1 MDRSERFYRI
11 EQMLL
16 NSVTPISRQTFLE
29 KLEIS
34 LATFKRDLEYLRD
47 RFGYPIIWD
56 AEAGGYR
63 IDKTDSRA
71 QTSILPRPWFNAS
84 EIHALLT
91 MQHLLE
97 NIQPGL
103 LGPHLQPLGERIE
116 MLLEGNDHP
125 SREVR
130 KRIRVLNMYSRPVIP
145 ESFELISS
153 AVLCGKRLRIT
164 HYSRQHDKETVREVS
179 PQRLVYYRDNWY
191 LDAWC
196 HLREGVRSF
205 GVEAIRK
212 VVPLDKPR
220 RLVAEKLLDE
230 ILGSGYGIFS
240 GSKVQTARLKF
251 SPARARWV
259 ASESWHPKQVGRFQ
273 ADSSYLLEL
282 PYSDDRE
289 LIMDILRH
297 GAEVTVLGPA
307 ELKRGVTE
315 ALRLALAQYTG

>member
-11 EQMLL
+11 EQILR
-16 NSVTPISRQTFLE
+16 NSVSAVPRQTFLD

-47 RFGYPIIWD
+47 RFRVPIVWD
-56 AEAGGYR
+56 PEAGGYR
-63 IDKTDSRA
+63 IDRSDPRA
-71 QTSILPRPWFNAS
+71 EAATLPRPWFNAS

-103 LGPHLQPLGERIE
+103 LGPHLKPLGERIE
-116 MLLEGNDHP
+116 MLLEGSEHP

-130 KRIRVLNMYSRPVIP
+130 KRIRVLNMYARPVVP
-145 ESFELISS
+145 EHFEAISS
-153 AVLCGKRLRIT
+153 AVLSGKRLRIT
-164 HYSRQHDKETVREVS
+164 HYSRVRDEETEREVS
-179 PQRLVYYRDNWY
+179 PQRLVHYRDNWY

-196 HLREGVRSF
+196 HLREEVRSF

-212 VVPLDKPR
+212 VEPLDKPR
-220 RLVAEKLLDE
+220 RAVAEKQLDE
-230 ILGSGYGIFS
+230 VLGAGYGIFS
-240 GSKVQTARLKF
+240 GRTTQTARLRF
-251 SPARARWV
+251 TPARARWV
-259 ASESWHPKQVGRFQ
+259 ASESWHPKQVGVIE
-273 ADSSYLLEL
+273 ADGSYLLEI

-297 GAEVTVLGPA
+297 GPEVVVLGPA
-307 ELKRGVTE
+307 ELKRRVCDV
-315 ALRLALAQYTG
+315 LACTLDQYG